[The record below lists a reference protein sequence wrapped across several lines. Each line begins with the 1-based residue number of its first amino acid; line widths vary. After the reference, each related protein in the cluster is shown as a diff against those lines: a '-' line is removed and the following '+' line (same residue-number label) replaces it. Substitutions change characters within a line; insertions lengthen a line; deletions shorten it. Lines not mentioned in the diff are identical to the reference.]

1 MRRRERAYALVLGT
15 ICTLGLL
22 AGAWP
27 LPLLAFALLEL
38 SYTAVEHADG
48 DPRTRPCGTCG
59 RSPAAPGGSRLE
71 VSSAVRHEHLASG

>member
-22 AGAWP
+22 GGAWP

-38 SYTAVEHADG
+38 SYTAVEHAG
-48 DPRTRPCGTCG
+48 GVCARAARHMRAALRSSRRRPAGGILRGT
-59 RSPAAPGGSRLE
+59 P
-71 VSSAVRHEHLASG
+71 

>member
-1 MRRRERAYALVLGT
+1 MRRRERTYALVLGT

-38 SYTAVEHADG
+38 VLQRRLEHAG
-48 DPRTRPCGTCG
+48 DRRRRARAAYARAARRYPAHPAGGILRGT
-59 RSPAAPGGSRLE
+59 P
-71 VSSAVRHEHLASG
+71 

>member
-22 AGAWP
+22 GGAWP

-38 SYTAVEHADG
+38 SYTAVEHVAG
-48 DPRTRPCGTCG
+48 ARTR
-59 RSPAAPGGSRLE
+59 AAPHARAALRRSRRGPAGGILR
-71 VSSAVRHEHLASG
+71 GTP